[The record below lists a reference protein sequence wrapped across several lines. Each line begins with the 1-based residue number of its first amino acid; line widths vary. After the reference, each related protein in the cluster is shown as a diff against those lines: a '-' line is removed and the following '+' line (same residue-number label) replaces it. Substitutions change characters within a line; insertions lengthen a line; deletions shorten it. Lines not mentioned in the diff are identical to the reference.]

1 MEMHVMVCYV
11 GHQLGARQEQ
21 IMEGMLICFKA
32 KKKKNGVSRIKF
44 DQRGL

>member
-32 KKKKNGVSRIKF
+32 KNGVSRIKF